1 METCV
6 FACGN
11 SRLALTVHVGATTQM
26 SDNRLLVGDSSAQLY
41 QTKLATKPGRWNRKR
56 DEREGIPVGPEVGN
70 AVPSYNCAYSIR
82 GKTQRTENQGMQH
95 GPSGRE
101 SSCNVRGRD
110 TINRAI
116 GRRQQ
121 EDGLAKRGDYPRGS
135 QQRVRADGENDA
147 HERAHDGGANAS

>member
-1 METCV
+1 MEPCV
-6 FACGN
+6 SACGN
-11 SRLALTVHVGATTQM
+11 SRSALTVLCATTET
-26 SDNRLLVGDSSAQLY
+26 SDNRLLVSDSSAQLH
-41 QTKLATKPGRWNRKR
+41 QATLSTQPGRWNRKR
-56 DEREGIPVGPEVGN
+56 DEREGIPVGAEVGN

-101 SSCNVRGRD
+101 SSCNVRGHD

-121 EDGLAKRGDYPRGS
+121 EDRLAKRGDYPRGS

-147 HERAHDGGANAS
+147 HESACDDGANAS